1 MCKLQDSFK
10 SAKCS
15 VVNICV
21 VLNSQLPFPALEL
34 ILEACAGRAEHMAG
48 LDPLCNNH
56 GTPNDN
62 SDLSHLQLIPNF
74 RDFKDLSNSVILP
87 TG

>member
-1 MCKLQDSFK
+1 MKSFLNLKLLAFLLSYRNMCKLQDSFK

-48 LDPLCNNH
+48 LDPLCSNH

-62 SDLSHLQLIPNF
+62 SDL
-74 RDFKDLSNSVILP
+74 
-87 TG
+87 